1 MRRFYKEARA
11 SAGEGGFAVLL
22 DGKPVKT
29 PAGHPLV
36 LPTHELASTIAA
48 EWQAQAETIQP
59 ASMPMMQ
66 FAATALDHM
75 GPKRR
80 ETIERLIAYLE
91 NELLCH
97 RAPHPV
103 ALQARQRELWQP
115 PLDWLKQRYD
125 IVLEATESLSAVR
138 QPEMAR
144 TRLTQVLEALDAF
157 QLIGVQT
164 AILASGSLVLGLAL
178 YEGAMDAD
186 AVFAAAELE
195 SGHQI
200 EVWGDDPE
208 LEARRAGIAAEL
220 KNTALW
226 FALIKSAS

>member
-1 MRRFYKEARA
+1 MRRFYKDVHAA
-11 SAGEGGFAVLL
+11 AIDGGFTVLL
-22 DGKPVKT
+22 DGKTVKT
-29 PAGHPLV
+29 PAGNLLV
-36 LPTHELASTIAA
+36 LPTEKLAAMVA
-48 EWQAQAETIQP
+48 GEWRAQVDTIQP

-80 ETIERLIAYLE
+80 ETIERLMAYLDT
-91 NELLCH
+91 ELLCH
-97 RAPHPV
+97 RAPHPASLQ
-103 ALQARQRELWQP
+103 ALQRDVWQP

-125 IVLEATESLSAVR
+125 IVLEATESLSTVR
-138 QPEMAR
+138 QPELAR
-144 TRLTQVLEALDAF
+144 ERLMYALEALDAF

-178 YEGAMDAD
+178 YEGAMDAA

-200 EVWGDDPE
+200 ELWGADPE
-208 LEARRAGIAAEL
+208 LAARRAGIAAEL

-226 FALIKSAS
+226 FELIKSSN